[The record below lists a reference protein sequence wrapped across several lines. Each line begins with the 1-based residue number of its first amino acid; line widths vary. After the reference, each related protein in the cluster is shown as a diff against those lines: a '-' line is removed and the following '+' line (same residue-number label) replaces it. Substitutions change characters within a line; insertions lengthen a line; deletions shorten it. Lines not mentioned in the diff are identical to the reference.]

1 MLKDVSET
9 LSIAQAAIA
18 ALSRRDP
25 EALFALLDEDCVME
39 AAYPIREGENV
50 TGASRCQ
57 GQAVRDF
64 VTDVTRL
71 VARIDFRNV
80 VWRTTS
86 DGLALFEADGDLEYM
101 NGDPYR
107 NHYLMFFEVTD
118 GKIVRW
124 REYYSPVVW
133 ARAVGAPLDTLP

>member
-1 MLKDVSET
+1 MPEAVEET
-9 LSIAQAAIA
+9 LQIAQAAID
-18 ALSRRDP
+18 ALSRRDAD
-25 EALFALLDEDCVME
+25 ALLALLDDDCVME
-39 AAYPIREGENV
+39 AAYPIRAGENV

-64 VTDVTRL
+64 VTDVVRL
-71 VARIDFRNV
+71 VARIEFRNV

-86 DGLALFEADGDLEYM
+86 DGLALFEADGDLEYPS
-101 NGDPYR
+101 GDPYR
-107 NHYLMFFEVTD
+107 NHYLMFFEVAC

-133 ARAVGAPLDTLP
+133 ARATGTPFEALP